1 MCIER
6 TEEKER
12 GREREGER
20 EGGRERGREGGRER
34 GREGEREGGRE
45 RERETHLISGGA
57 EDIVASGVEA
67 DASYSSLVCLQTN
80 NRDTETQTHRASE
93 AVRAGAGLADSLE

>member
-1 MCIER
+1 MPSSGDKWEVCIER
-6 TEEKER
+6 TEKKER
-12 GREREGER
+12 GRERE
-20 EGGRERGREGGRER
+20 
-34 GREGEREGGRE
+34 REGERERRKEGGRE

-80 NRDTETQTHRASE
+80 NRDTETQRHRASE

>member
-12 GREREGER
+12 GRERE
-20 EGGRERGREGGRER
+20 
-34 GREGEREGGRE
+34 
-45 RERETHLISGGA
+45 ETHLISGGT

-67 DASYSSLVCLQTN
+67 DASHSSLVCLQIN
-80 NRDTETQTHRASE
+80 NRDAERQRLSE
-93 AVRAGAGLADSLE
+93 LGQEGLADSLE